1 MLTVDVNIHNL
12 VGDARGFSCNL
23 LISKGVIQ
31 MRAKKKDIFFQTLE
45 NMADTIVQAAD
56 YFAQQVSDFSD
67 VEQFAKQMKEFESTC
82 DSYTHTIIVELNKTF
97 ITPIERDDIMNL
109 TTTLDDVIDG
119 LEATTSR
126 FVMYHLDQPDE
137 YIARFAEIMRTSA
150 YEIQKAIHLLSQKK
164 LLAIREYTIRLND
177 LENQGDELLRI
188 CIKDLF
194 ATVTDPILLIKK
206 KEIYERLET
215 TTDACEHVANMLE
228 SIIMRN
234 S

>member
-1 MLTVDVNIHNL
+1 VHSAVEAT
-12 VGDARGFSCNL
+12 SS
-23 LISKGVIQ
+23 ISKGVIQ

-82 DSYTHTIIVELNKTF
+82 DGYTHTIIVELNKTF

-126 FVMYHLDQPDE
+126 FVMYHLNQPDE
-137 YIARFAEIMRTSA
+137 YIAKFAEIMRISA

-188 CIKDLF
+188 CVTELF
-194 ATVTDPILLIKK
+194 AKVTDPILLIKK

>member
-1 MLTVDVNIHNL
+1 
-12 VGDARGFSCNL
+12 
-23 LISKGVIQ
+23 

-67 VEQFAKQMKEFESTC
+67 VKQFAKQMKEFESTC

-119 LEATTSR
+119 LEATTTR

-137 YIARFAEIMRTSA
+137 YIAKFAEIMRISA

-177 LENQGDELLRI
+177 LENQGDELLRL
-188 CIKDLF
+188 CITELF
-194 ATVTDPILLIKK
+194 AKVTDPILLIKK

>member
-1 MLTVDVNIHNL
+1 MKL
-12 VGDARGFSCNL
+12 
-23 LISKGVIQ
+23 
-31 MRAKKKDIFFQTLE
+31 KKKDIFFQTLE
-45 NMADTIVQAAD
+45 NMADTVVQAAD
-56 YFAQQVSDFSD
+56 YFSQHVSNLED
-67 VEQFAKQMKEFESTC
+67 VLEFANEMKKYESQC
-82 DSYTHTIIVELNKTF
+82 DTYTHTIITELNKTF
-97 ITPIERDDIMNL
+97 ITPIERDDIMDL
-109 TTTLDDVIDG
+109 TTSMDDVMDG
-119 LEATTSR
+119 LEATASR
-126 FVMYHLDQPDE
+126 FYMYQLGKPDE
-137 YIARFAEIMRTSA
+137 YMVQFAEILRQSA

-194 ATVTDPILLIKK
+194 ATVSDPILLIKK

-215 TTDACEHVANMLE
+215 TTDTCEDVANMLE

>member
-1 MLTVDVNIHNL
+1 MK
-12 VGDARGFSCNL
+12 F
-23 LISKGVIQ
+23 
-31 MRAKKKDIFFQTLE
+31 KKKDIFFQTLE

-56 YFAQQVSDFSD
+56 YFAQHVSNLQD
-67 VEQFAKQMKEFESTC
+67 VTTFANEMKQFESKC
-82 DSYTHTIIVELNKTF
+82 DSFTHTIITELNKTF
-97 ITPIERDDIMNL
+97 ITPIERDDIMAL
-109 TTTLDDVIDG
+109 TTSMDDVIDG

-126 FVMYHLDQPDE
+126 FYMYQLGQPDE
-137 YIARFAEIMRTSA
+137 YIVQFAEILRQSS

-194 ATVTDPILLIKK
+194 AKVSDPIELIKR

-215 TTDACEHVANMLE
+215 TTDTCEDVANTLE

>member
-1 MLTVDVNIHNL
+1 
-12 VGDARGFSCNL
+12 
-23 LISKGVIQ
+23 

-67 VEQFAKQMKEFESTC
+67 VKQFAKQMKEFESTC

-119 LEATTSR
+119 LEATTTR

-137 YIARFAEIMRTSA
+137 YIAKFAEIMRISA

-177 LENQGDELLRI
+177 LENQGDELLRLFI
-188 CIKDLF
+188 TELF
-194 ATVTDPILLIKK
+194 AKVTDPILLIKK

>member
-1 MLTVDVNIHNL
+1 
-12 VGDARGFSCNL
+12 
-23 LISKGVIQ
+23 

-67 VEQFAKQMKEFESTC
+67 VKQFAKQMKEFESTC

-119 LEATTSR
+119 LEATTTR

-137 YIARFAEIMRTSA
+137 YIAKFAEIMRISA

-177 LENQGDELLRI
+177 LENQGDDLLRL
-188 CIKDLF
+188 CITELF
-194 ATVTDPILLIKK
+194 AKVTDPILLIKK

>member
-1 MLTVDVNIHNL
+1 
-12 VGDARGFSCNL
+12 
-23 LISKGVIQ
+23 

-45 NMADTIVQAAD
+45 NMADTIVHSAD
-56 YFAQQVSDFSD
+56 YFAQQVSEFND
-67 VEQFAKQMKEFESTC
+67 VEQFAKQMKEFESKC
-82 DSYTHTIIVELNKTF
+82 DGFTHTIIVELNKTF

-126 FVMYHLDQPDE
+126 FFMYQLSEPDE
-137 YIARFAEIMRTSA
+137 HIVQFAEILRTSA
-150 YEIQKAIHLLSQKK
+150 YEIQKAVHLLSQKK
-164 LLAIREYTIRLND
+164 LLAIREHTIRLND

-188 CIKDLF
+188 CIKELF
-194 ATVTDPILLIKK
+194 SKITDPIVLIKK

>member
-1 MLTVDVNIHNL
+1 
-12 VGDARGFSCNL
+12 
-23 LISKGVIQ
+23 

-119 LEATTSR
+119 LEATTTR

-137 YIARFAEIMRTSA
+137 YIAKFAEIMRISA

-177 LENQGDELLRI
+177 LENQGDELLRL
-188 CIKDLF
+188 CITELF
-194 ATVTDPILLIKK
+194 AKVTDPILLIKK

>member
-1 MLTVDVNIHNL
+1 
-12 VGDARGFSCNL
+12 
-23 LISKGVIQ
+23 

-45 NMADTIVQAAD
+45 NMADTIVHSAD
-56 YFAQQVSDFSD
+56 YFAQQVTDFSNVD
-67 VEQFAKQMKEFESTC
+67 QFAKQMKEFESKC
-82 DSYTHTIIVELNKTF
+82 DGFTHTIIVELNKTF

-109 TTTLDDVIDG
+109 TTTLDDVVDG

-126 FVMYHLDQPDE
+126 FFMYHLTEPDE
-137 YIARFAEIMRTSA
+137 YIVQFAEILRTSA
-150 YEIQKAIHLLSQKK
+150 YEIQKAVHLLSQKK
-164 LLAIREYTIRLND
+164 LLAIREHTIRLND

-188 CIKDLF
+188 CIKELF
-194 ATVTDPILLIKK
+194 AKVTDPIVLIKK

>member
-1 MLTVDVNIHNL
+1 
-12 VGDARGFSCNL
+12 
-23 LISKGVIQ
+23 

-45 NMADTIVQAAD
+45 NMADTIVHSAD
-56 YFAQQVSDFSD
+56 YFAQQVSELKD
-67 VEQFAKQMKEFESTC
+67 VEQFAKQMKEFESKC
-82 DSYTHTIIVELNKTF
+82 DGFTHTIIVELNKTF

-126 FVMYHLDQPDE
+126 FFMYHLSEPDE
-137 YIARFAEIMRTSA
+137 HIVQFAEILRTSA
-150 YEIQKAIHLLSQKK
+150 YEIQKAVHLLSQKK
-164 LLAIREYTIRLND
+164 LLAIREHTIRLND

-188 CIKDLF
+188 CINELF
-194 ATVTDPILLIKK
+194 AKVTDPIVLIKK

>member
-1 MLTVDVNIHNL
+1 
-12 VGDARGFSCNL
+12 
-23 LISKGVIQ
+23 
-31 MRAKKKDIFFQTLE
+31 MRLKKKDIFFQTLE

-56 YFAQQVSDFSD
+56 YFSQHVSNLQDAL
-67 VEQFAKQMKEFESTC
+67 EFANEMKKFESQC
-82 DSYTHTIIVELNKTF
+82 DSYTHTIITELNKTF
-97 ITPIERDDIMNL
+97 ITPIERDDIMEL
-109 TTTLDDVIDG
+109 TTSMDDVMDG

-126 FVMYHLDQPDE
+126 FYMYQLGQPDE
-137 YIARFAEIMRTSA
+137 YIVQFAEILRQSA

-188 CIKDLF
+188 CVKELF
-194 ATVTDPILLIKK
+194 AKVTDPIELIKR
-206 KEIYERLET
+206 KEIYERLEL
-215 TTDACEHVANMLE
+215 TTDTCEDVANMLE

>member
-1 MLTVDVNIHNL
+1 
-12 VGDARGFSCNL
+12 
-23 LISKGVIQ
+23 
-31 MRAKKKDIFFQTLE
+31 MRVKKKDIFFQTLE
-45 NMADTIVQAAD
+45 NMADTIVHSAD
-56 YFAQQVSDFSD
+56 YFAQQVAEFKNVD
-67 VEQFAKQMKEFESTC
+67 QFAKKMKEFESQC
-82 DSYTHTIIVELNKTF
+82 DEYTHTIIVELNKTF

-126 FVMYHLDQPDE
+126 FFMYHLNEPDE
-137 YIARFAEIMRTSA
+137 YIIKFAEILRNSA
-150 YEIQKAIHLLSQKK
+150 YEIQKAIHLLSEKK

-177 LENQGDELLRI
+177 LENQGDELLRM
-188 CIKDLF
+188 CINELF
-194 ATVTDPILLIKK
+194 SKVTDPITLIKK